1 MKGKVLVIGRIDK
14 ILAETLNEAG
24 FSCDVYA
31 QMEQEKVK
39 EILADYVGLCVR
51 SYSVKADLIEK
62 GEKLQFIGRAGSG
75 LDTIDLKAT
84 DSKNIKVINSPE
96 GNADAVAEH
105 AIGLMLN
112 ILHNIGKSDKQ
123 LRQNKFWRQEN
134 TGDEIA
140 YKTVGIIG
148 YGNTG
153 SRLANRL
160 AVFGPKILVYDKFLV
175 VQEHGNI
182 KNATMQEIYDETD
195 ILSIHLQHN
204 EETHMLVCREFIEK
218 FKKPLIVINT
228 SRGKILNTKECLE
241 LMDEN
246 KISAMGL
253 DVFENET
260 LTQLSFSEKRWFTML
275 KQRQN
280 VIMTPHVAGWSF
292 QSEYKIAKILAD
304 KILKSFEII

>member
-14 ILAETLNEAG
+14 VLSETLKKAG
-24 FSCDVYA
+24 FTCDIYA
-31 QMEQEKVK
+31 HLDQENVK

-51 SYSVKADLIEK
+51 SYNVNSDLIAC
-62 GEKLQFIGRAGSG
+62 GENLKFIGRAGSG
-75 LDTIDLKAT
+75 LDTIDLKAAE
-84 DSKNIKVINSPE
+84 SKNIKVINSPE

-123 LRQNKFWRQEN
+123 LRENKFWRQEN

-182 KNATMQEIYDETD
+182 KNATMQQIFDETD

-204 EETHMLVCREFIEK
+204 DETHMLVSREFIEK

-246 KISAMGL
+246 KIIAMGL

-260 LTQLSFSEKRWFTML
+260 LTKLSFSEKRWFTML
-275 KQRQN
+275 KNKEN
-280 VIMTPHVAGWSF
+280 VIMTPHVAGWSI
-292 QSEYKIAKILAD
+292 QSEFKIAKILAD
-304 KILKSFEII
+304 KILKAFDII